1 MLQFIAE
8 WARQLYAD
16 TGINL
21 VFLYQ
26 DYERAR
32 FLTGFK
38 NTCILASLCIVFSV
52 VIGIVGAWAQGS
64 KIRVVRAIMYGYIQ
78 VFRNTPPLVQLLFF
92 YFALGKA
99 LERLGLMPT
108 YDAGGW
114 QAPYID
120 NFGWAV
126 ISLSM
131 VAGSFNVEIFRAGIE
146 AVSTTTGEAAES
158 LGYTRLSAYVHI
170 VLPLAFRI
178 CLPALNNNLVNLVR
192 LRHRRARDALHR
204 QPDVVR
210 QRQRAGNDGGAVRRL
225 YRPDRRPGVVD
236 TPLGA
241 ADADTGVLTWH
252 FKAFPARPWRP
263 TSRFSPARRGACC
276 RAASAWTI
284 PAG

>member
-146 AVSTTTGEAAES
+146 AVSTTTREAAES

-170 VLPLAFRI
+170 VLPLSFRI
-178 CLPALNNNLVNLVR
+178 CLPALNNNLVNLVKTTTYAYVIAVPEM
-192 LRHRRARDALHR
+192 LYTANQMWSDNVNVPEMMAALFVVYIGLIAILVWLMHHWER
-204 QPDVVR
+204 QMR
-210 QRQRAGNDGGAVRRL
+210 I
-225 YRPDRRPGVVD
+225 PGY
-236 TPLGA
+236 
-241 ADADTGVLTWH
+241 
-252 FKAFPARPWRP
+252 
-263 TSRFSPARRGACC
+263 
-276 RAASAWTI
+276 
-284 PAG
+284 